1 MYKKKFFFFFL
12 LIFINFIYIKNSFAI
27 DPYSFVQETADRAS
41 EALNKRQSKEEK
53 MEILKT
59 IAKETVDIRGI
70 GFYSLGKHR
79 KNMSNQKKEEYLEIF
94 SKYFLKTFSSRLAE
108 YTDPRIRVDSQKKL
122 SDKYTMVSS
131 TLLATQDKPEI
142 KIDWRVVTKDPD
154 NPLIIDVVI
163 EGVSLAKVQKEEFN
177 SIIQSNDGDIN
188 SLFNNLKKFVE
199 KELSPTSLF
208 KSQLLFVYDLF
219 PISQTF
225 FQCCPSGKS
234 NKI

>member
-59 IAKETVDIRGI
+59 IAKETVDIRCI

-79 KNMSNQKKEEYLEIF
+79 KNISDQKKEEYLEIF

-131 TLLATQDKPEI
+131 TLLATDDKPEI

-154 NPLIIDVVI
+154 NPLIIDVII

-188 SLFNNLKKFVE
+188 VLFNNLNKFVE
-199 KELSPTSLF
+199 KE
-208 KSQLLFVYDLF
+208 
-219 PISQTF
+219 
-225 FQCCPSGKS
+225 
-234 NKI
+234 

>member
-1 MYKKKFFFFFL
+1 MYKKKSFFFFL
-12 LIFINFIYIKNSFAI
+12 LIFLNFIYINNSFAI
-27 DPYSFVQETADRAS
+27 DAYSFVQETADRAS

-59 IAKETVDIRGI
+59 IAKEPVDMRGI

-79 KNMSNQKKEEYLEIF
+79 KNMSDQKKEEYLEIF
-94 SKYFLKTFSSRLAE
+94 TKYFLKTFSSRLAE

-131 TLLATQDKPEI
+131 TLLATEDKPEV
-142 KIDWRVVTKDPD
+142 KIDWRVVTKNPD

-188 SLFNNLKKFVE
+188 SLFDNLKKFVE
-199 KELSPTSLF
+199 KE
-208 KSQLLFVYDLF
+208 
-219 PISQTF
+219 
-225 FQCCPSGKS
+225 
-234 NKI
+234 

>member
-1 MYKKKFFFFFL
+1 MYKKKSFFFFL

-27 DPYSFVQETADRAS
+27 DPYSFVQKTADKAS

-59 IAKETVDIRGI
+59 IAKETVDIKGI

-79 KNMSNQKKEEYLEIF
+79 KNMSDQKKEEYLEIF
-94 SKYFLKTFSSRLAE
+94 TKYFLKTFASRLAE

-122 SDKYTMVSS
+122 SEKYTMVSS
-131 TLLATQDKPEI
+131 TLLATEDKPEV
-142 KIDWRVVTKDPD
+142 KIDWRVVTKDPN

-177 SIIQSNDGDIN
+177 SIIQSNDGDVN
-188 SLFNNLKKFVE
+188 ALLKNLKIFVE
-199 KELSPTSLF
+199 K
-208 KSQLLFVYDLF
+208 K
-219 PISQTF
+219 
-225 FQCCPSGKS
+225 
-234 NKI
+234 